1 MDILFS
7 VLNYLMENH
16 LLVLVILL
24 GHYSNDHRHYLI
36 HLQVINVDIVL
47 IIYYQSFHLV
57 IVQNTARLRTILVE
71 VAVKLVIVHQV
82 LPDDHHHQQFQLH
95 QLSSEF
101 FLM

>member
-1 MDILFS
+1 
-7 VLNYLMENH
+7 
-16 LLVLVILL
+16 
-24 GHYSNDHRHYLI
+24 
-36 HLQVINVDIVL
+36 
-47 IIYYQSFHLV
+47 
-57 IVQNTARLRTILVE
+57 